1 MKETEFF
8 REFNRNERRTILD
21 SILINNVTEDN
32 IIESINNRYVK
43 IFKFIDINFCMQEM
57 NRKREFL
64 DQYKRILN
72 VVDTNVGLSI
82 IIRNR
87 RCDLSNNV
95 LFDVDDNI
103 YVELKEAANITIKNN
118 VDKNDNTYVVDKYFV
133 FEIEAQSI
141 DEARSTF
148 SMLENVFNDEIEVL
162 EGAKLYEIKR
172 DNIYKFLSIFYNKN
186 LRENNPNYKKN
197 ISEEMREN
205 LGISFKELIAP
216 TNFIINDNEM
226 MVSDKI
232 YRNFYFKS
240 NYRVLDVSAL
250 NNVVHNEFELIT
262 CIKIKKLNLDVA
274 IREAELEL
282 AHADGDIYGLEVEL
296 SRQGLSKELLP
307 RNLHK

>member
-95 LFDVDDNI
+95 LFNVDDNI
-103 YVELKEAANITIKNN
+103 YVELKEAANSTIKNN

-133 FEIEAQSI
+133 FEIESQSI

-197 ISEEMREN
+197 ISEEMRKN

-262 CIKIKKLNLDVA
+262 CIKI
-274 IREAELEL
+274 
-282 AHADGDIYGLEVEL
+282 
-296 SRQGLSKELLP
+296 
-307 RNLHK
+307 